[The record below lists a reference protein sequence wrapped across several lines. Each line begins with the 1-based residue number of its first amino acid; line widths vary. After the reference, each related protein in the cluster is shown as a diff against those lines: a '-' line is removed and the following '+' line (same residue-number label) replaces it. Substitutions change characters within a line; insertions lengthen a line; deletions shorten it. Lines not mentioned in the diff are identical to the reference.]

1 VFERYYR
8 ELLNFLSGKVFD
20 RDTAADLAQE
30 SFARVYAAQQAGTA
44 VRDPRALLYR
54 TARNLVIDH
63 QRHGDVR
70 AAVEQAPVPTTADA
84 VAAEAD
90 DHAGP
95 RQFEPEVALSSRQ
108 GVAAMVAAIE
118 ALPPRCREA
127 FMLNRFDGLSYAQVA
142 AHMGISV
149 KTVELHLK
157 AALDACERCRARSA
171 GQPAGA
177 INTPRVKSSS
187 RNA

>member
-1 VFERYYR
+1 MFERYYR
-8 ELLNFLSGKVFD
+8 ELLSFLSGKVYD

-30 SFARVYAAQQAGTA
+30 SYARVYAAQQAGTA
-44 VRDPRALLYR
+44 IRDPRALLYR

-70 AAVEQAPVPTTADA
+70 AAVEQAPAPDTSD
-84 VAAEAD
+84 ESD

-95 RQFEPEVALSSRQ
+95 RNFEPEVALSSAQ
-108 GVAAMVAAIE
+108 GIAAMVTAIE
-118 ALPPRCREA
+118 SLSPRCREA
-127 FMLNRFDGLSYAQVA
+127 FMLNRFEGLSYAQVA

-157 AALDACERCRARSA
+157 TALDACERCRVQSARS
-171 GQPAGA
+171 
-177 INTPRVKSSS
+177 T
-187 RNA
+187 